1 MNNYI
6 FQHYH
11 SKENVITT
19 NFLFFISNVRRIS
32 ERVYMNFI
40 WNIQE
45 TQIPSDNNFV
55 TPIFKNQF
63 KNKRNKS
70 VPDGM
75 IYQPSNKI
83 VVETKG
89 NGALFREDQIKGH
102 LDYFDNEDLKI
113 LITLDKYD
121 LRIKDKEMIQEI
133 VDAKNTELKENSV
146 VPVIHV
152 HLRFKDIIEK
162 IRDVVD
168 DTREFDLVDLIESYE
183 SYLEA
188 DDLID
193 DIEGR
198 MRMCLSVGSFEDN
211 LENSLYFHPAER
223 RGYNY
228 KPIEYIGLYK
238 EKAIRAIGKVKSV
251 VLSEFID
258 GNMNIK
264 VIYPN
269 SSNIS
274 DDEVKEIYKKINDIG
289 KENWKNLL
297 YEPHYFYIVETFEIT
312 EYKKIT
318 KGAPM
323 GVKYF
328 NLNDILNDDSLT
340 IKEIAGKLKKLEW
353 G

>member
-1 MNNYI
+1 MDNYI

-11 SKENVITT
+11 SKENVITA

-45 TQIPSDNNFV
+45 VQIPSDNNFV
-55 TPIFKNQF
+55 TPLFKNQI
-63 KNKRNKS
+63 KGKRNKS
-70 VPDGM
+70 VPDGI

-89 NGALFREDQIKGH
+89 NGALFREEQIEGH
-102 LDYFDNEDLKI
+102 LDYFENEDLKI
-113 LITLDKYD
+113 LLTLDKYD
-121 LRIKDKEMIQEI
+121 LKIKDKEMIQKK
-133 VDAKNTELKENSV
+133 VDIKNTELKESSL
-146 VPVIHV
+146 VPITHV

-162 IRDVVD
+162 IRDMVD

-183 SYLEA
+183 NYLES

-211 LENSLYFHPAER
+211 LENNIYFHPAER
-223 RGYNY
+223 RGYSY

-238 EKAIRAIGKVKSV
+238 EKAIRAIGKVKVV

-258 GNMNIK
+258 ENMNIK

-269 SSNIS
+269 YTNITEE
-274 DDEVKEIYKKINDIG
+274 EVKEIHQKIEDIG
-289 KENWKNLL
+289 NERWETLL
-297 YEPHYFYIVETFEIT
+297 YEPHYFYIMESFEIT
-312 EYKKIT
+312 EYKKTT

-328 NLNDILNDDSLT
+328 NVNDILDNDSLT
-340 IKEIAGKLKKLEW
+340 VKEIADELKKLEW